1 MTKKTSKD
9 GGSGRD
15 EFPIALSIGG
25 TLIGA
30 ARAIAEEEESPG
42 VFRFEGLD
50 FIARV
55 FFAER
60 VGPGGPEDTRLR
72 DLCVQDRARHRT
84 MSARAAT
91 VRSFSA
97 GTGELELSARF
108 AEHTEHAEHKS

>member
-1 MTKKTSKD
+1 MNTKTRNS
-9 GGSGRD
+9 GGDARD

-25 TLIGA
+25 TSIGA
-30 ARAIAEEEESPG
+30 ARAVAEEAESPG

-60 VGPGGPEDTRLR
+60 VGPGGPEDTQLR
-72 DLCVQDRARHRT
+72 DLCVQDRSRQRT
-84 MSARAAT
+84 LSAPEAT
-91 VRSFSA
+91 VRHFSA

-108 AEHTEHAEHKS
+108 AERDS